1 MIHRTHYTKD
11 WLTKIYN
18 PMSPSFF
25 CKLCS
30 YILALSIF
38 EGVLIWSLWCPVQG
52 NWEKYCSKCCD
63 CIICVSWASLNL
75 HKDSMASLTLLAS
88 RLIFLRWYS
97 SVPPSHMAWVKEV
110 LYHLK
115 LEKIRLT
122 LSGTGHKFEKT
133 GKHFFSYVNSTSCPV
148 TRACLVG
155 V

>member
-1 MIHRTHYTKD
+1 MVHRTHYTKD

-18 PMSPSFF
+18 PIQSFF

-75 HKDSMASLTLLAS
+75 HKDSIASLTLLAS

-97 SVPPSHMAWVKEV
+97 SVPPSHMAWVMEV

-122 LSGTGHKFEKT
+122 LLGTNLKRLGNI
-133 GKHFFSYVNSTSCPV
+133 FFLMWT
-148 TRACLVG
+148 AHLVLLPEL
-155 V
+155 VLWVYNKP

>member
-1 MIHRTHYTKD
+1 MNYTKD

-18 PMSPSFF
+18 PIQSFF

-75 HKDSMASLTLLAS
+75 HKDSIASLTLLAS

-97 SVPPSHMAWVKEV
+97 SVPPSHMAWVMEV

-122 LSGTGHKFEKT
+122 LLGTNLKRLGNI
-133 GKHFFSYVNSTSCPV
+133 FFLMWT
-148 TRACLVG
+148 AHLVLLPEL
-155 V
+155 VLWVYNKP

>member
-1 MIHRTHYTKD
+1 MVHRTHYTKD

-18 PMSPSFF
+18 PIQSFF

-75 HKDSMASLTLLAS
+75 HKDSIASLTLLAS

-122 LSGTGHKFEKT
+122 LLGTNLKRLGNI
-133 GKHFFSYVNSTSCPV
+133 FFLMWT
-148 TRACLVG
+148 AHLVLLPEL
-155 V
+155 VLWVYNKP

>member
-1 MIHRTHYTKD
+1 MNYTKD

-18 PMSPSFF
+18 PIQSFF

-75 HKDSMASLTLLAS
+75 HKDSIASLTLLAS

-97 SVPPSHMAWVKEV
+97 SVPPSHMAWGMEEP
-110 LYHLK
+110 YHLK

-122 LSGTGHKFEKT
+122 LLGTNLKRLGNI
-133 GKHFFSYVNSTSCPV
+133 FFLMWT
-148 TRACLVG
+148 AHLVLLPEL
-155 V
+155 VLWVYNKP

>member
-1 MIHRTHYTKD
+1 MNYTKD

-18 PMSPSFF
+18 PIQSFF

-38 EGVLIWSLWCPVQG
+38 EGVLIWCLWCPVQG

-75 HKDSMASLTLLAS
+75 HKDSIASLTLLAS

-97 SVPPSHMAWVKEV
+97 SVPPSHMAWVMEV

-122 LSGTGHKFEKT
+122 LLGTNLKRLGNI
-133 GKHFFSYVNSTSCPV
+133 FFLMWT
-148 TRACLVG
+148 AHLVLLPEL
-155 V
+155 VLWVYNKP